1 MLAMDVNDDVGC
13 QVERGTLASIA
24 SKLAPAR
31 IHNRSSGRKKM
42 SEHRKSFRIKI
53 SHESIGDCLG
63 QTRNLST
70 TGVYVKHPKLSA
82 LPRGAVV
89 YGQVQG
95 LPTGAPRVRMEVVQ
109 VDAEGIG
116 LRYL

>member
-1 MLAMDVNDDVGC
+1 
-13 QVERGTLASIA
+13 
-24 SKLAPAR
+24 
-31 IHNRSSGRKKM
+31 M

-53 SHESIGDCLG
+53 SHESFGECLG

-70 TGVYVKHPKLSA
+70 TGVYVKHPALAALSK
-82 LPRGAVV
+82 GAVV
-89 YGQVQG
+89 YGQVQD
-95 LPTGAPRVRMEVVQ
+95 LPTGAPRIKMEVVQ

>member
-1 MLAMDVNDDVGC
+1 
-13 QVERGTLASIA
+13 
-24 SKLAPAR
+24 
-31 IHNRSSGRKKM
+31 M

-53 SHESIGDCLG
+53 SHDSFGECLG
-63 QTRNLST
+63 QTRNLSA
-70 TGVYVKHPKLSA
+70 TGVYVKHPALSA

-95 LPTGAPRVRMEVVQ
+95 LPASAPRVRMEVVQ
-109 VDAEGIG
+109 VDAEGID

>member
-1 MLAMDVNDDVGC
+1 
-13 QVERGTLASIA
+13 
-24 SKLAPAR
+24 
-31 IHNRSSGRKKM
+31 M

-53 SHESIGDCLG
+53 THESFGECLG

-70 TGVYVKHPKLSA
+70 TGVYVKHPALSA

-89 YGQVQG
+89 YGQVQD

>member
-1 MLAMDVNDDVGC
+1 
-13 QVERGTLASIA
+13 
-24 SKLAPAR
+24 
-31 IHNRSSGRKKM
+31 M

-53 SHESIGDCLG
+53 SHESFGECLG

-70 TGVYVKHPKLSA
+70 AGVYVKHPTLA
-82 LPRGAVV
+82 TLPKGAVV
-89 YGQVQG
+89 YGQVQD
-95 LPTGAPRVRMEVVQ
+95 LPTGAPRVRMEVVL

>member
-13 QVERGTLASIA
+13 QVERGALASIA
-24 SKLAPAR
+24 SKLAPTH
-31 IHNRSSGRKKM
+31 IHNRSLGRKKM

-53 SHESIGDCLG
+53 SHESFGDCLG

-70 TGVYVKHPKLSA
+70 TGVYVKHPQLSA

-89 YGQVQG
+89 YGQVQD
-95 LPTGAPRVRMEVVQ
+95 LPKGAPRVRMEVVL

>member
-1 MLAMDVNDDVGC
+1 MDVNDDVGC
-13 QVERGTLASIA
+13 QVERGALASIA
-24 SKLAPAR
+24 SKLAPTR
-31 IHNRSSGRKKM
+31 IHSRSSRAQKM
-42 SEHRKSFRIKI
+42 SEHSKSFRIKI
-53 SHESIGDCLG
+53 SHESFGDCLG
-63 QTRNLST
+63 QTRNLSA

-89 YGQVQG
+89 YGQVQD
-95 LPTGAPRVRMEVVQ
+95 LPTGAPRVRMEVVL

>member
-1 MLAMDVNDDVGC
+1 
-13 QVERGTLASIA
+13 
-24 SKLAPAR
+24 
-31 IHNRSSGRKKM
+31 M

-53 SHESIGDCLG
+53 SHDSFGECLG
-63 QTRNLST
+63 QTRNLSA
-70 TGVYVKHPKLSA
+70 TGVYVKHPALSA

-95 LPTGAPRVRMEVVQ
+95 LSADAPRVRMEVVQ
-109 VDAEGIG
+109 VDAEGID

>member
-1 MLAMDVNDDVGC
+1 
-13 QVERGTLASIA
+13 
-24 SKLAPAR
+24 
-31 IHNRSSGRKKM
+31 M

-53 SHESIGDCLG
+53 THESFGECLG

-70 TGVYVKHPKLSA
+70 TGVYVQHPRLA
-82 LPRGAVV
+82 GLPTGAVV
-89 YGQVQG
+89 YGQVQD
-95 LPTGAPRVRMEVVQ
+95 LPTGAPRVRMEVVM

>member
-1 MLAMDVNDDVGC
+1 MLAMDVNDDAGC
-13 QVERGTLASIA
+13 LAECGALASIA
-24 SKLAPAR
+24 SKLAPTR
-31 IHNRSSGRKKM
+31 IHHPFSRAQKM

-53 SHESIGDCLG
+53 SHENIGECLG

-82 LPRGAVV
+82 LPQGAVV
-89 YGQVQG
+89 YGQVQD
-95 LPTGAPRVRMEVVQ
+95 LPTSAPRVRMEVVQ